1 MLRSK
6 RDADAEKGTER
17 RDAGQR
23 DQVREGRRALGRRAL
38 HVGSRVLAVA
48 AVAGVV
54 AANVAMALM
63 GDTVES
69 YLGGD
74 KIQVTAEEKDA
85 TMQAGAQLAQR
96 IEGEGLVLLK
106 NDDEALPLP
115 EGCTQVNVFGWAST
129 QWVASGSG
137 SGQVSGQTTGLL
149 TALSDEGVSY
159 NTQLTDMY
167 RSFCGER
174 PYKSVGALSSRASE
188 FCRLYEPS
196 IYDKSCYSDDLLA
209 NAEKYSD
216 TALVVISRTA
226 GESIDCPRAQYK
238 VDARGGVVDIDVTR
252 SYLELS
258 QEEEDL
264 LRYVGKNYE
273 HVVVLV
279 NSTNAMELG
288 ELETTPG
295 IDACMLVGTTGGE
308 GTRAVADALWGRTNP
323 SGRTTDTYAY
333 DLSTAASWENS
344 GAMGEGIYTNGQGLY
359 PADGTM
365 NSNVGVAEPYD
376 AVRFCDY
383 AEGIYVGYRWY
394 ETADAEG
401 FWDGV
406 SNQHG
411 QGYEGVVQYPFGYG
425 LSYTSFKWEVT
436 GRSPGQGTTVGRKT
450 DFSIRV
456 KVTNT
461 GTVAG
466 RDVVQLY
473 CAPPYTKGGIEK
485 SAAVLVAYEKT
496 RLLKPGETQEISL
509 SFSMDDVASYD
520 YSDADGDGFAGYELE
535 RGEYMVELRRDARTV
550 ADCEFASTMLWIPR
564 TIQCPDD
571 IKTGATVENR
581 FTGDSAWDGV
591 SIDGSNSEAG
601 ITWLSRADFAGTF
614 PRRGDA
620 DREMAGNVAARN
632 LYDDD
637 QAAVAAE
644 SYVAS
649 TDSAKV
655 AYPLATTSGESHLL
669 SDDGELTELGRQL
682 GMSYSD
688 EAWDDLL
695 DQLSVADM
703 ERVVLHGYIS
713 TGKIDGIGKPR
724 TKEVDG
730 PSQVGSFN
738 QLSMGVAYPGATV
751 LAQTW
756 SKELAR
762 EYGRQ
767 VGLEC
772 ATIGVDGW
780 YAPSVNVHRTPLGGR
795 NYEYYSEDPL
805 VSGAMA
811 SQVVA
816 GSKEAGTY
824 CFVKHLVANS
834 QDTYRDSLYE
844 WMTEQAL
851 REVYLPAFRML
862 ARSGATG
869 IMTSYNRL
877 GATWAGGNAGLITG
891 VLRGEWGFAGC
902 VITDYADHHAYMNA
916 DQMLAAGGDLFM
928 DGVFR
933 NGAFEFGFTQSEL
946 SSAAAAGGQQAN
958 EAVAF
963 AGNLRRATKDVLY
976 AWLNARATNLA
987 YNQEAALDGS
997 AQLVRPVKVPG
1008 VQYVSV
1014 ALAWADLVCALAVIR
1029 WVRGVWQRRRARGS
1043 RSGEKDARE

>member
-1 MLRSK
+1 MLKSK
-6 RDADAEKGTER
+6 RVAKKDADQKRAR
-17 RDAGQR
+17 
-23 DQVREGRRALGRRAL
+23 RRALGRRVVR
-38 HVGSRVLAVA
+38 VGSRVLAVA
-48 AVAGVV
+48 AVVGVV

-63 GDTVES
+63 GDTIES

-74 KIQVTAEEKDA
+74 KIEITSEEKDA

-137 SGQVSGQTTGLL
+137 SGQVSGQTTDLL
-149 TALSDEGVSY
+149 DALTDAGVSY

-174 PYKSVGALSSRASE
+174 PYKSAGALSSRASE

-196 IYDKSCYSDDLLA
+196 IYDKSCYSDDLLS
-209 NAEKYSD
+209 NARKYSD

-295 IDACMLVGTTGGE
+295 VDAALLVGCTGGE
-308 GTRAVADALWGRTNP
+308 GSRAVVDALWGRTNP

-333 DLSTAASWENS
+333 DLTTAASWANS

-365 NSNVGVAEPYD
+365 NANVGVSEPYD

-394 ETADAEG
+394 ETANAEG

-406 SNQHG
+406 SNQYG
-411 QGYEGVVQYPFGYG
+411 QGYDGVVQYPFGYG

-461 GTVAG
+461 GDVTG

-473 CAPPYTKGGIEK
+473 CTPPYNKGGIEK

-520 YSDADGDGFAGYELE
+520 FNDADGDGFAGYELE
-535 RGEYMVELRRDARTV
+535 RGEYMVELRRDAHTV

-571 IKTGATVENR
+571 IKTGAAVQNR

-591 SIDGSNSEAG
+591 SIDGSNSGAD

-620 DREMAGNVAARN
+620 DREMADNVAALN
-632 LYDDD
+632 LYADGR
-637 QAAVAAE
+637 ALVESVGAAAE
-644 SYVAS
+644 DDGAS
-649 TDSAKV
+649 RVKTE
-655 AYPLATTSGESHLL
+655 YPLTTTSSDSHLL
-669 SDDGELTELGRQL
+669 SDGGELTELGRQL
-682 GMSYSD
+682 GLSYSD

-695 DQLSVADM
+695 DQVSIADM
-703 ERVVLHGYIS
+703 ERIVLHGYIS

-738 QLSMGVAYPGATV
+738 QLSTGVAYPGATV

-844 WMTEQAL
+844 WMTEQTL

-877 GATWAGGNAGLITG
+877 GATWAGGNAGLITD

-916 DQMLAAGGDLFM
+916 DQMLRAGGDLFM

-933 NGAFEFGFTQSEL
+933 NGAFEFGYTQSEL
-946 SSAAAAGGQQAN
+946 SSAVAAGGL
-958 EAVAF
+958 EAADAATF
-963 AGNLRRATKDVLY
+963 ASSLRRATKDVLY
-976 AWLNARATNLA
+976 TWLNARATNLA

-997 AQLVRPVKVPG
+997 AQLTRPVKVPG

-1014 ALAWADLVCALAVIR
+1014 ALAWADLVCAVAVIR
-1029 WVRGVWQRRRARGS
+1029 WAHRTWLRHRS
-1043 RSGEKDARE
+1043 RQAGAGEKDPER